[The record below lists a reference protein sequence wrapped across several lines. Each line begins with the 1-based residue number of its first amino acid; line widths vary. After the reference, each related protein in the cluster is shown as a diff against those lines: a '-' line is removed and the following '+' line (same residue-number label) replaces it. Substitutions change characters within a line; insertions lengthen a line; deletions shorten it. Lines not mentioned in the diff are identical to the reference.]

1 MKYLT
6 EIFIFILF
14 VDVLSDLDFKLTGL
28 ILKAWSKMYVES
40 EMLFIR
46 FDNTQLQVCLILE
59 SSS

>member
-14 VDVLSDLDFKLTGL
+14 ADVLRDLDFKLTGL
-28 ILKAWSKMYVES
+28 ILKAWSKMYVEF

-46 FDNTQLQVCLILE
+46 LDNTQL
-59 SSS
+59 